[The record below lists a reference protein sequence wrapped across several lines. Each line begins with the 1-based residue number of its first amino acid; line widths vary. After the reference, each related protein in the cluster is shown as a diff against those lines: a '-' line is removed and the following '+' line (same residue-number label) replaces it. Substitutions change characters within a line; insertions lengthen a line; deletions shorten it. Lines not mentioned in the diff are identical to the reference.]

1 MTEGAGFVLV
11 VDDDAVNRLLLTQAW
26 SETAI
31 ACGRWRTGWRR
42 YRRFAMD
49 CSTACC
55 WTC

>member
-31 ACGRWRTGWRR
+31 ACGRWRTGCRHSG
-42 YRRFAMD
+42 RFAT
-49 CSTACC
+49 SRSAACC